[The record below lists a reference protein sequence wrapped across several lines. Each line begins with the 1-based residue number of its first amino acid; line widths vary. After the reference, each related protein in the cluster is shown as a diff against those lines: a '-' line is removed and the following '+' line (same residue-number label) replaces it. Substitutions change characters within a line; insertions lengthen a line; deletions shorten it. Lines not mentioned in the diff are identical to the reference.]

1 MTIGDVSD
9 SDFKRIG
16 IVGVGLIGGSLA
28 FALRRV
34 FPDAAVIGID
44 RDDVTLVA
52 RQLGALTVGSGDLS
66 ALAEADL
73 IVLAAPIRQNIAVLA
88 RLGEIVRGP
97 ALVTDVGSTKRS
109 TVEAARSLPQTLTFI
124 GGHPLAGSARGG
136 LEASRVDLFERRPWL
151 LTPDA
156 ATPASAQQRLTDF
169 VRALGATPVVVDP
182 LTHDHVM
189 AYTSHLPQLTAS
201 ALMHV
206 VGESVGEAGL
216 RLSGSGLAD
225 TTRVAASPAPIWSDI
240 CTTNADEVL
249 PALDQLIATLQALR
263 TQLSKDE
270 SIAPLFESAQRW
282 RGRLKI

>member
-1 MTIGDVSD
+1 MSA

-16 IVGVGLIGGSLA
+16 IVGIGLIGGSLA
-28 FALRRV
+28 FAVRRV

-52 RQLGALTVGSGDLS
+52 RQLGALTVGSLDLA

-73 IVLAAPIRQNIAVLA
+73 IVLAAPISQNIAVLS
-88 RLGEIVRGP
+88 RLGDIVRGP
-97 ALVTDVGSTKRS
+97 ALVTDVGSTKRT
-109 TVEAARSLPQTLTFI
+109 TVEASHGLPPALTFI

-156 ATPASAQQRLTDF
+156 ATPSAAVDRLAQF
-169 VRALGATPVVVDP
+169 VRALGATPVMVDP
-182 LTHDHVM
+182 VMHDHVL

-206 VGESVGEAGL
+206 VGESVGDAGL

-249 PALDQLIATLQALR
+249 PALDRLIATLQTLR
-263 TQLSKDE
+263 GQLAQDQ

>member
-1 MTIGDVSD
+1 MSTEGD
-9 SDFKRIG
+9 FRRIG
-16 IVGVGLIGGSLA
+16 IVGVGLVGGSLA
-28 FALRRV
+28 FAVRHV

-52 RQLGALTVGSGDLS
+52 RQSGALTVGSAELAALS
-66 ALAEADL
+66 DADL
-73 IVLAAPIRQNIAVLA
+73 IVLAAPVRQNLKVLA
-88 RLGEIVRGP
+88 QLGAIVRGP
-97 ALVTDVGSTKRS
+97 ALVTDVGSTKRT
-109 TVEAARSLPQTLTFI
+109 TVEAARGLPSTLTFI

-156 ATPASAQQRLTDF
+156 TTPASALERLAAF
-169 VRALGATPVVVDP
+169 VRALGATPVTVDP
-182 LTHDHVM
+182 VMHDHVL

-206 VGESVGEAGL
+206 VGESVGETGL

-249 PALDQLIATLQALR
+249 PALDRLIATLQTLR
-263 TQLSKDE
+263 GQLSQGE
-270 SIAPLFESAQRW
+270 SITPLFESAQRW
-282 RGRLKI
+282 RARVKT

>member
-1 MTIGDVSD
+1 MSTD
-9 SDFKRIG
+9 SDFRRIG
-16 IVGVGLIGGSLA
+16 IVGIGLIGGSLA
-28 FALRRV
+28 FAVRRV

-52 RQLGALTVGSGDLS
+52 RQLGALTVGSGDLA

-73 IVLAAPIRQNIAVLA
+73 IVLAAPITQNIAVLS
-88 RLGEIVRGP
+88 RLGGIVRGP
-97 ALVTDVGSTKRS
+97 ALVTDVGSTKRT
-109 TVEAARSLPQTLTFI
+109 TVEAAHGLPPALTFI

-156 ATPASAQQRLTDF
+156 ATPPPVVDRLAQF
-169 VRALGATPVVVDP
+169 VRTLGATPVLVDP
-182 LTHDHVM
+182 VLHDHVL

-206 VGESVGEAGL
+206 VGESVGDAGL

-240 CTTNADEVL
+240 CATNADEVL
-249 PALDQLIATLQALR
+249 PALDRLIATLQTLR
-263 TQLSKDE
+263 GQLGQGE

>member
-1 MTIGDVSD
+1 VAADG
-9 SDFKRIG
+9 DFKRIG

-28 FALRRV
+28 FAIRRV

-52 RQLGALTVGSGDLS
+52 RQLGALTAGSGNLA
-66 ALAEADL
+66 ALDGAEL
-73 IVLAAPIRQNIAVLA
+73 VVLAAPVMQNLAVLA
-88 RLGEIVRGP
+88 RLGEVVRGP
-97 ALVTDVGSTKRS
+97 ALVTDVGSTKR
-109 TVEAARSLPQTLTFI
+109 TTIEASRSLPPALTFI

-136 LEASRVDLFERRPWL
+136 LEASRADLFERRPWL
-151 LTPDA
+151 LTPDE
-156 ATPASAQQRLTDF
+156 ATPAPAVERLANF

-182 LTHDHVM
+182 VMHDHVL

-206 VGESVGEAGL
+206 VGESVGEPGL

-225 TTRVAASPAPIWSDI
+225 TTRVAASPAAIWSDI
-240 CTTNADEVL
+240 CATNADEVL
-249 PALDQLIATLQALR
+249 PALDKLIATLQTLR
-263 TQLSKDE
+263 GQLGQGQ

-282 RGRLKI
+282 RARVKT

>member
-1 MTIGDVSD
+1 VAADGD
-9 SDFKRIG
+9 FQRIG
-16 IVGVGLIGGSLA
+16 IVGIGLIGGSLA
-28 FALRRV
+28 FAVRRV

-52 RQLGALTVGSGDLS
+52 RQLGALTVGSGDLA

-73 IVLAAPIRQNIAVLA
+73 IVLAAPISQNIAVLS
-88 RLGEIVRGP
+88 RLGGIVRGP
-97 ALVTDVGSTKRS
+97 ALVTDVGSTKRT
-109 TVEAARSLPQTLTFI
+109 TVEASHGLPPALTFI

-156 ATPASAQQRLTDF
+156 ATPPAAVDRLAQF
-169 VRALGATPVVVDP
+169 VRALGATPVMVDP
-182 LTHDHVM
+182 VMHDHLL

-206 VGESVGEAGL
+206 VGESVGDAGL
-216 RLSGSGLAD
+216 RLSGAGLAD
-225 TTRVAASPAPIWSDI
+225 TTRVAASPAPIWTDI

-249 PALDQLIATLQALR
+249 PALDRLIATLQTLR
-263 TQLSKDE
+263 GQLAQDQ

-282 RGRLKI
+282 RARVK

>member
-1 MTIGDVSD
+1 VTADG
-9 SDFKRIG
+9 DFKRIG

-28 FALRRV
+28 FAVRRV

-52 RQLGALTVGSGDLS
+52 RQLGALTLGSGDLA
-66 ALAEADL
+66 ALDGADL
-73 IVLAAPIRQNIAVLA
+73 VVLAAPVTQNIAVLA
-88 RLGEIVRGP
+88 RLGEVMRGP
-97 ALVTDVGSTKRS
+97 ALVTDVGSTKR
-109 TVEAARSLPQTLTFI
+109 TTIEASRSLPPALSFI

-151 LTPDA
+151 LTPDGD
-156 ATPASAQQRLTDF
+156 TPASAVERLANF
-169 VRALGATPVVVDP
+169 VRALGATPVLVDP
-182 LTHDHVM
+182 VVHDHVL

-249 PALDQLIATLQALR
+249 PALDKLIATLQTLR
-263 TQLSKDE
+263 AQLAQGE
-270 SIAPLFESAQRW
+270 SIGPLFESAQRW
-282 RGRLKI
+282 RARLKI

>member
-1 MTIGDVSD
+1 MSTD
-9 SDFKRIG
+9 SDFRRIG
-16 IVGVGLIGGSLA
+16 IVGIGLIGGSLA
-28 FALRRV
+28 FAVRRV

-52 RQLGALTVGSGDLS
+52 RQLGALTVGSGDLA

-73 IVLAAPIRQNIAVLA
+73 IVLAAPISQNIAVLS
-88 RLGEIVRGP
+88 RLGDIVHGP
-97 ALVTDVGSTKRS
+97 ALVTDVGSTKRT
-109 TVEAARSLPQTLTFI
+109 TVEASHGLPPALTFI

-156 ATPASAQQRLTDF
+156 ATPSAAVDRLAQF
-169 VRALGATPVVVDP
+169 VRALGATPVMVDP
-182 LTHDHVM
+182 VMHDHLL

-206 VGESVGEAGL
+206 VGESVGDAGL

-249 PALDQLIATLQALR
+249 PALDRLIATLQTLR
-263 TQLSKDE
+263 GQLAQDQ

-282 RGRLKI
+282 RARVK

>member
-1 MTIGDVSD
+1 MAADG
-9 SDFKRIG
+9 DFKRIG

-28 FALRRV
+28 FAVRRV

-156 ATPASAQQRLTDF
+156 ATPASALQRLTDF

>member
-1 MTIGDVSD
+1 VSE
-9 SDFKRIG
+9 SDFRRIG

-28 FALRRV
+28 FAVRHV
-34 FPDAAVIGID
+34 FPGAAVIGID

-52 RQLGALTVGSGDLS
+52 RQLGALTVGSGDLA
-66 ALAEADL
+66 ALDGADL
-73 IVLAAPIRQNIAVLA
+73 VVLAAPVTQNLAVLA
-88 RLGEIVRGP
+88 RLGEVVRGP
-97 ALVTDVGSTKRS
+97 ALVTDVGSTKR
-109 TVEAARSLPQTLTFI
+109 TTIEASRSLPPALTFI

-151 LTPDA
+151 LTPDG
-156 ATPASAQQRLTDF
+156 ATPAPAVERLANF
-169 VRALGATPVVVDP
+169 VRALGATPVIMDP
-182 LTHDHVM
+182 VTHDHVL

-206 VGESVGEAGL
+206 VGESVGEPGL

-240 CTTNADEVL
+240 CATNADEVL
-249 PALDQLIATLQALR
+249 PALDKLIATLQALR
-263 TQLSKDE
+263 GQLGQGQ

-282 RGRLKI
+282 RARVKS

>member
-1 MTIGDVSD
+1 M
-9 SDFKRIG
+9 
-16 IVGVGLIGGSLA
+16 
-28 FALRRV
+28 RRV

-52 RQLGALTVGSGDLS
+52 GSWARS
-66 ALAEADL
+66 PSAAATWPALADADL
-73 IVLAAPIRQNIAVLA
+73 VVLAAPVTQNLAVLA

-97 ALVTDVGSTKRS
+97 ALVTDVGSTKRA
-109 TVEAARSLPQTLTFI
+109 TVEAVARP
-124 GGHPLAGSARGG
+124 PAGVDLHRR
-136 LEASRVDLFERRPWL
+136 ASRWPDPRVAVSRPRGSICSSDVRGCSRQTRPRRRSRVERL
-151 LTPDA
+151 
-156 ATPASAQQRLTDF
+156 ASF

-182 LTHDHVM
+182 VMHDHVL

-240 CTTNADEVL
+240 CATNADEVL
-249 PALDQLIATLQALR
+249 PALDRLIATLQTLR
-263 TQLSKDE
+263 GQLAQDE

-282 RGRLKI
+282 RARLK

>member
-1 MTIGDVSD
+1 VAADG
-9 SDFKRIG
+9 DFKRIG
-16 IVGVGLIGGSLA
+16 IVGIGLIGGSLA
-28 FALRRV
+28 FAVRRV
-34 FPDAAVIGID
+34 FPEAAVIGID

-52 RQLGALTVGSGDLS
+52 RQLGALTVGSGDLA

-73 IVLAAPIRQNIAVLA
+73 IVLAAPISQNIAVLS
-88 RLGEIVRGP
+88 RLGDIVRGP
-97 ALVTDVGSTKRS
+97 ALVTDVGSTKRT
-109 TVEAARSLPQTLTFI
+109 TVEASHGLPPALTFI

-156 ATPASAQQRLTDF
+156 ATAPEAVDRLAQF
-169 VRALGATPVVVDP
+169 VRGLGATPVMVDP
-182 LTHDHVM
+182 VMHDHLL

-206 VGESVGEAGL
+206 VGESVGDAGL

-249 PALDQLIATLQALR
+249 PALDRLIATLQTLR
-263 TQLSKDE
+263 GQLAQDQ

>member
-1 MTIGDVSD
+1 MSD
-9 SDFKRIG
+9 SDFRRIG
-16 IVGVGLIGGSLA
+16 IVGIGLIGGSLA
-28 FALRRV
+28 FAVRRV

-52 RQLGALTVGSGDLS
+52 RQSGALTAGSSDLS

-73 IVLAAPIRQNIAVLA
+73 IVLAAPITQNIAVLA
-88 RLGEIVRGP
+88 RLGEVVRGP

-109 TVEAARSLPQTLTFI
+109 TVEAARLLPPWLTFI

-156 ATPASAQQRLTDF
+156 ATPATAQHRLTRF
-169 VRALGATPVVVDP
+169 VSALGATPVVVDP
-182 LTHDHVM
+182 VTHDHFM
-189 AYTSHLPQLTAS
+189 ADTSHLPQHTAS

-206 VGESVGEAGL
+206 VGDSVGEAGL

-240 CTTNADEVL
+240 CRTNADEVL
-249 PALDQLIATLQALR
+249 PALDRLIDTLQTLR
-263 TQLSKDE
+263 GQLAGDA

-282 RGRLKI
+282 RARLK